1 LEKRLE
7 LDKETSIVMKK
18 NTATL
23 APDTYYHIF
32 NRGINKEILFKEK
45 RNYTYFLN
53 KYLKFISPIAKTY
66 AFCLLKNHFHFLI
79 CTRSE
84 ETLKKFI
91 PEEKDYS
98 SEQIISLQFSHLFNS
113 YAQAINKRFSRTGG
127 LFETPFRRIE
137 INDENYLIKVI
148 AYIHLNPYKH
158 GFTKEYIKY
167 IYSSYHLLLQGKSK
181 ILETDIVM
189 NLFGGNLAFINFHK
203 SFSETI
209 NFEPTISFDFND
221 YFLFGF

>member
-1 LEKRLE
+1 MEQRLE

-18 NTATL
+18 NTAAL

-84 ETLKKFI
+84 ETLKKFV

-137 INDENYLIKVI
+137 VSEDYYLIQLI
-148 AYIHLNPYKH
+148 AYIHLNPLKH
-158 GFTKEYIKY
+158 GFTKDYVNY
-167 IYSSYHLLLQGKSK
+167 LYSSYQLLLAGNSK
-181 ILETDIVM
+181 ILEANTVM
-189 NLFGGNLAFINFHK
+189 NLFGGPQLYSSFHNNW
-203 SFSETI
+203 SETL
-209 NFEPTISFDFND
+209 NFNSRLTLDFD
-221 YFLFGF
+221 

>member
-45 RNYTYFLN
+45 RNYNYFLN

-127 LFETPFRRIE
+127 LFETPFRRIGVNE
-137 INDENYLIKVI
+137 EQYLIQLI
-148 AYIHLNPYKH
+148 AYIHLNPLKH
-158 GFTKEYIKY
+158 GFTKDYVNY
-167 IYSSYHLLLQGKSK
+167 LYSSYQLLLAGKSK
-181 ILETDIVM
+181 ILETNTVM
-189 NLFGGNLAFINFHK
+189 NWFGGPQLFSSFHNNCY
-203 SFSETI
+203 ETL
-209 NFEPTISFDFND
+209 DFNLRLTFD
-221 YFLFGF
+221 

>member
-1 LEKRLE
+1 LE

-137 INDENYLIKVI
+137 INDEHYLIQLI
-148 AYIHLNPYKH
+148 AYIHLNPLKH
-158 GFTKEYIKY
+158 GFTKDYVNY
-167 IYSSYHLLLQGKSK
+167 LYSSYQLLLAGKSK
-181 ILETDIVM
+181 ILETNTVM
-189 NLFGGNLAFINFHK
+189 NWFGGPQLFSSFHNNWY
-203 SFSETI
+203 ETL
-209 NFEPTISFDFND
+209 DFNSRWTLD
-221 YFLFGF
+221 FD

>member
-45 RNYTYFLN
+45 RNYNYFLN

-84 ETLKKFI
+84 DILKKFI
-91 PEEKDYS
+91 PEGKDYS

-137 INDENYLIKVI
+137 INEEHYLIQLI
-148 AYIHLNPYKH
+148 AYIHLNPLKH
-158 GFTKEYIKY
+158 GFTKDYVNY
-167 IYSSYHLLLQGKSK
+167 LYSSYQLLLAGKSK
-181 ILETDIVM
+181 ILETNTVM
-189 NLFGGNLAFINFHK
+189 NWFGGPQLFSSFHNNCY
-203 SFSETI
+203 ETL
-209 NFEPTISFDFND
+209 DFNLRLTFD
-221 YFLFGF
+221 

>member
-1 LEKRLE
+1 
-7 LDKETSIVMKK
+7 MKK

-45 RNYTYFLN
+45 RNYNYFLN

-137 INDENYLIKVI
+137 INEEHYLIQLI
-148 AYIHLNPYKH
+148 AYIHLNPLKH
-158 GFTKEYIKY
+158 GFTKDYVNY
-167 IYSSYHLLLQGKSK
+167 LYSSYQLLLAGKSK
-181 ILETDIVM
+181 ILETNTVM
-189 NLFGGNLAFINFHK
+189 NWFGGPQLFSSFHNNCY
-203 SFSETI
+203 ETL
-209 NFEPTISFDFND
+209 DFNLRLTFD
-221 YFLFGF
+221 

>member
-1 LEKRLE
+1 
-7 LDKETSIVMKK
+7 MKK
-18 NTATL
+18 NTAAL

-84 ETLKKFI
+84 DILKKFI
-91 PEEKDYS
+91 PEGKDYS

-127 LFETPFRRIE
+127 LFETPFRRIGVNE
-137 INDENYLIKVI
+137 EQYLIQLI
-148 AYIHLNPYKH
+148 AYIHLNPLKH
-158 GFTKEYIKY
+158 GFTKDYVNY
-167 IYSSYHLLLQGKSK
+167 LYSSYQLLLAGKSK
-181 ILETDIVM
+181 ILETNTVM
-189 NLFGGNLAFINFHK
+189 NWFGGPQLFSSFHNNWY
-203 SFSETI
+203 ETL
-209 NFEPTISFDFND
+209 DFNSRWTSD
-221 YFLFGF
+221 FD

>member
-1 LEKRLE
+1 
-7 LDKETSIVMKK
+7 MKK
-18 NTATL
+18 NTAAL

-84 ETLKKFI
+84 DILKKFI
-91 PEEKDYS
+91 PEGKDYS

-127 LFETPFRRIE
+127 LFETPFRRIGVNE
-137 INDENYLIKVI
+137 EQYLIQLI
-148 AYIHLNPYKH
+148 AYIHLNPLKH
-158 GFTKEYIKY
+158 GFTKDYVNY
-167 IYSSYHLLLQGKSK
+167 LYSSYQLLLAGKSK
-181 ILETDIVM
+181 ILETNTVM
-189 NLFGGNLAFINFHK
+189 NWFGGPQLFSSFHINW
-203 SFSETI
+203 SETL
-209 NFEPTISFDFND
+209 DFNSRWTLD
-221 YFLFGF
+221 FD

>member
-1 LEKRLE
+1 LEQRLE

-45 RNYTYFLN
+45 RNYNYFLN

-137 INDENYLIKVI
+137 INEEHYLIQLI
-148 AYIHLNPYKH
+148 AYIHLNPLKH
-158 GFTKEYIKY
+158 GFTKDYVNY
-167 IYSSYHLLLQGKSK
+167 LYSSYQLLLAGKSK
-181 ILETDIVM
+181 ILETNTVM
-189 NLFGGNLAFINFHK
+189 NWFGGPQLFSSFHNNCY
-203 SFSETI
+203 ETL
-209 NFEPTISFDFND
+209 DFNLRLTFD
-221 YFLFGF
+221 

>member
-45 RNYTYFLN
+45 RNYNYFLN

-137 INDENYLIKVI
+137 VSEDYYLIQLI
-148 AYIHLNPYKH
+148 AYIRLNPLKH
-158 GFTKEYIKY
+158 GFTKDYVNY
-167 IYSSYHLLLQGKSK
+167 LYSSYQLLLAGNSK
-181 ILETDIVM
+181 ILETNTVM
-189 NLFGGNLAFINFHK
+189 NLFGGPQLYSSFHNNW
-203 SFSETI
+203 SETL
-209 NFEPTISFDFND
+209 NFNSRLTLDFD
-221 YFLFGF
+221 

>member
-1 LEKRLE
+1 
-7 LDKETSIVMKK
+7 MKK
-18 NTATL
+18 NTAAL

-66 AFCLLKNHFHFLI
+66 AFCLLKNHFHFLN

-84 ETLKKFI
+84 DILNKFI

-137 INDENYLIKVI
+137 VNDEHYLIQLI
-148 AYIHLNPYKH
+148 AYIHLNPLKH
-158 GFTKEYIKY
+158 GFTKDYVNY
-167 IYSSYHLLLQGKSK
+167 LYSSYHLLLAGKSK
-181 ILETDIVM
+181 ILETNTVM
-189 NLFGGNLAFINFHK
+189 NWFGSPQLFSSFHNNW
-203 SFSETI
+203 SETLDF
-209 NFEPTISFDFND
+209 NLRFTFDFD
-221 YFLFGF
+221 Q

>member
-1 LEKRLE
+1 
-7 LDKETSIVMKK
+7 MKK
-18 NTATL
+18 NTAAL

-45 RNYTYFLN
+45 RNYAYFLN

-84 ETLKKFI
+84 DILKKFI
-91 PEEKDYS
+91 PERKDYS

-137 INDENYLIKVI
+137 VSEDYYLIQLI
-148 AYIHLNPYKH
+148 AYIHLNPLKH
-158 GFTKEYIKY
+158 GFTKDYVNY
-167 IYSSYHLLLQGKSK
+167 LYSSYHLLLAGKSK
-181 ILETDIVM
+181 ILETNTVM
-189 NLFGGNLAFINFHK
+189 NWFGGPQLFSSFHNNW
-203 SFSETI
+203 SETL
-209 NFEPTISFDFND
+209 NFNLRLTFD
-221 YFLFGF
+221 

>member
-1 LEKRLE
+1 LE

-18 NTATL
+18 NTAAL

-45 RNYTYFLN
+45 RNYNYFLN

-137 INDENYLIKVI
+137 INEEHYLIQLI
-148 AYIHLNPYKH
+148 AYIHLNPLKH
-158 GFTKEYIKY
+158 GFTKDYVNY
-167 IYSSYHLLLQGKSK
+167 LYSSYQLLLAGKSK
-181 ILETDIVM
+181 ILETNTVM
-189 NLFGGNLAFINFHK
+189 NWFGGPQLFSSFHNNCY
-203 SFSETI
+203 ETL
-209 NFEPTISFDFND
+209 DFNLRLTFD
-221 YFLFGF
+221 